1 MRPLRAVSKALLTLG
16 ALLVVSQTACFGLAR
31 NAPPLRQYTLTG
43 PTGGGPDTRSGL
55 AVGVRRLD
63 LASYLAVPFIV
74 VRRGEHEITTTEFQR
89 WGERLDEAINRVVA
103 AHLAA
108 WPAVRTVEVAP
119 WSARVRHDV
128 VVQLHV
134 SRFEGVALPGAGGG
148 HVAMQIGWD
157 LIRPLDGRVL
167 VRGTSEERSTR
178 WRVGDYAQLVQGLD
192 SSLLRVAGDIGRCL
206 AGFRNDSTPPAVC
219 GAAAAGGAR

>member
-1 MRPLRAVSKALLTLG
+1 MRPVRVVSKALLTLG
-16 ALLVVSQTACFGLAR
+16 ALLVASPMGCFRLAR
-31 NAPPLRQYTLTG
+31 NAPPLMQYTLSG
-43 PTGGGPDTRSGL
+43 PTGAGPATRPGL

-74 VRRGEHEITTTEFQR
+74 VRRGAHEITTTEFQR

-119 WSARVRHDV
+119 WPALVRHDV

-148 HVAMQIGWD
+148 HVEMQIGWD

-167 VRGTSEERSTR
+167 VRGSSEERSTV
-178 WRVGDYAQLVQGLD
+178 WRVGDYAQLVEGLD
-192 SSLLRVAGDIGRCL
+192 TSLVRVAGDIGRCL
-206 AGFRNDSTPPAVC
+206 AAFRNDSTPPAVC
-219 GAAAAGGAR
+219 GAAAGSGR